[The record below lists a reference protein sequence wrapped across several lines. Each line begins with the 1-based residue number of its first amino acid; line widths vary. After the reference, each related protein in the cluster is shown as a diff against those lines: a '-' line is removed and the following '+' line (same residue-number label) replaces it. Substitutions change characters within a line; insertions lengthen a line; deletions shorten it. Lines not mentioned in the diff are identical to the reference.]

1 MFRWKQKSSYQV
13 LWEHREGH
21 APNPG
26 SRRRLPGGMVIY
38 AALKEETTE
47 HVCWSERGGF
57 GGGGSDRVGQGS
69 GQGGKRGDERK
80 GVELT
85 AEVQSVCLPVF
96 SQAVF
101 PVRTGEDRWG
111 QVGTGEGRGR
121 WGQITGGL
129 FSVIKG
135 TR

>member
-1 MFRWKQKSSYQV
+1 MFRCKQKSSYQV

-57 GGGGSDRVGQGS
+57 GGGG
-69 GQGGKRGDERK
+69 
-80 GVELT
+80 
-85 AEVQSVCLPVF
+85 
-96 SQAVF
+96 
-101 PVRTGEDRWG
+101 RTGLGRAL
-111 QVGTGEGRGR
+111 VKVGRGAM
-121 WGQITGGL
+121 
-129 FSVIKG
+129 SVKE
-135 TR
+135 